1 MYILCL
7 KGKETEGAYAVS
19 NGKNERTLLLFA
31 QLEDAERFAIL
42 LEADDFPSMSP
53 VEVDSESMIEMCD
66 STGYKYTV
74 VAQDELI
81 IPPSHHDH
89 F

>member
-7 KGKETEGAYAVS
+7 KGKESEGAYAVS

-42 LEADDFPSMSP
+42 LDADDFPSMSP
-53 VEVDSESMIEMCD
+53 VEVDGESMIEMCE

-81 IPPSHHDH
+81 IPPSHNDH

>member
-7 KGKETEGAYAVS
+7 KGKESEGAYAVS
-19 NGKNERTLLLFA
+19 SGKNERTLLLFA

-42 LEADDFPSMSP
+42 LDADDFPSMCP
-53 VEVDSESMIEMCD
+53 VEVDSESMIEMCE

-81 IPPSHHDH
+81 IPPSHNDH

>member
-7 KGKETEGAYAVS
+7 KGKESEGAYAVS

-42 LEADDFPSMSP
+42 LDADDFPSMSP

-81 IPPSHHDH
+81 IPPSHNDH